1 MGIKKDPQSKTP
13 RSQKEYV
20 VHVDCLIST
29 LTMDEAGGIDLHG
42 NNKRRGTLHVIL
54 LHVGIRARYLLES
67 WFYLRPILLSALSGY
82 PSFLRPKGIPEV
94 DWPTLFA
101 IRMLW
106 LIGSVVRTHKFFMT
120 AMLKLG
126 VMQGLQWIHARL
138 MVSSWQLQLEN
149 ELGTNTRAL
158 LVLNFRTGSV
168 AS

>member
-1 MGIKKDPQSKTP
+1 
-13 RSQKEYV
+13 
-20 VHVDCLIST
+20 
-29 LTMDEAGGIDLHG
+29 MDGAGGGIDLHG

-54 LHVGIRARYLLES
+54 LHVGIRARYILES

-101 IRMLW
+101 VRMLW
-106 LIGSVVRTHKFFMT
+106 LIGSVVRTHKFFMKV
-120 AMLKLG
+120 MLKLG

-138 MVSSWQLQLEN
+138 MVRRWELQVEN
-149 ELGTNTRAL
+149 YLGTNTCAL